1 MREREVRGEGDG
13 ERGDGR
19 RGVEEGVEG
28 GEGGSGDERAR
39 LGVVG
44 GGSTRT
50 VRGAELCLGGLRQS
64 GVTGVLVVRGVWDD
78 EREVGGD
85 SVGEGEGESKD
96 EAGTGEGSQVGDSL

>member
-1 MREREVRGEGDG
+1 MRESEVRREGDG
-13 ERGDGR
+13 ERGDER

-44 GGSTRT
+44 GGSTGT

-85 SVGEGEGESKD
+85 SVGEGEGESRD

>member
-1 MREREVRGEGDG
+1 MRESEVRREGDG
-13 ERGDGR
+13 ERGDER
-19 RGVEEGVEG
+19 RGVEEG
-28 GEGGSGDERAR
+28 AR

-44 GGSTRT
+44 GGSTQT
-50 VRGAELCLGGLRQS
+50 VRELCLGGLRQS

-85 SVGEGEGESKD
+85 SVGEGEGESRE